1 MRTLRAALTF
11 AILLTPAA
19 FGSVITYQAPLTG
32 SAEVPPTGSGGTG
45 FATVVI
51 DTTANTMFVSASFSG
66 LGSGTTASHIHC
78 CLSVPLTGNAGVATQ
93 VPAFL
98 NMPLGVTSGSFT
110 QTLDLTLA
118 STYNP
123 AFITANGGTTSSAE
137 AVLLAGLAANE
148 TYFNI
153 HTSNFPSGEIRGFL
167 VASPEPATLLMAGL
181 AFLGLAVRYRS
192 QSRTE

>member
-1 MRTLRAALTF
+1 
-11 AILLTPAA
+11 
-19 FGSVITYQAPLTG
+19 
-32 SAEVPPTGSGGTG
+32 
-45 FATVVI
+45 
-51 DTTANTMFVSASFSG
+51 
-66 LGSGTTASHIHC
+66 
-78 CLSVPLTGNAGVATQ
+78 
-93 VPAFL
+93 
-98 NMPLGVTSGSFT
+98 MPLGVTSGSFT

-167 VASPEPATLLMAGL
+167 VAAPEPATLLMAGL
-181 AFLGLAVRYRS
+181 AFLGLAVRYRNH
-192 QSRTE
+192 SRTA